1 MFQGYTQQTVDFLWG
16 LRLNNERSWFLPRK
30 EEFLVCVDTPTRE
43 LAREL
48 TGEMT
53 RLYPRDGLVSKVS
66 RIYRDA
72 RRLYGRGPYKDH
84 LWFTLRRPAEH
95 EGAVPCFF
103 FEVAPD
109 RYSYGIGCW
118 DPTPLTMAKLRARI
132 SRDPDTMTRLMRKLN
147 RQREFVLETEDYKR
161 PRSQAPSRL
170 LEPWYRARTFTICH
184 SDKLTDELFG
194 RDIVEHLKE
203 GFTFLLPYYDYF
215 VTLDGDPDPRDL
227 TEEKGEMS

>member
-1 MFQGYTQQTVDFLWG
+1 
-16 LRLNNERSWFLPRK
+16 
-30 EEFLVCVDTPTRE
+30 
-43 LAREL
+43 
-48 TGEMT
+48 
-53 RLYPRDGLVSKVS
+53 
-66 RIYRDA
+66 
-72 RRLYGRGPYKDH
+72 
-84 LWFTLRRPAEH
+84 
-95 EGAVPCFF
+95 
-103 FEVAPD
+103 
-109 RYSYGIGCW
+109 
-118 DPTPLTMAKLRARI
+118 
-132 SRDPDTMTRLMRKLN
+132 MTRLMRKLN

-227 TEEKGEMS
+227 TEEKGEMSS

>member
-1 MFQGYTQQTVDFLWG
+1 MDA
-16 LRLNNERSWFLPRK
+16 
-30 EEFLVCVDTPTRE
+30 PTRE

-53 RLYPRDGLVSKVS
+53 RLYPWDGLVSKVS

-132 SRDPDTMTRLMRKLN
+132 GPGPGPGGQTG
-147 RQREFVLETEDYKR
+147 
-161 PRSQAPSRL
+161 PAGGAPGGVPAGGGAL
-170 LEPWYRARTFTICH
+170 
-184 SDKLTDELFG
+184 
-194 RDIVEHLKE
+194 
-203 GFTFLLPYYDYF
+203 
-215 VTLDGDPDPRDL
+215 
-227 TEEKGEMS
+227 